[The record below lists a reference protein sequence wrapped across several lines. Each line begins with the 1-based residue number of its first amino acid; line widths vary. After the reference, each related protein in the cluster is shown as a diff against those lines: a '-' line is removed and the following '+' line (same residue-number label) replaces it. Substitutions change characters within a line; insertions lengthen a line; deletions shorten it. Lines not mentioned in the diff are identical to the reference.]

1 MKFFHSILFLL
12 LFSSGAFSQMNAPNA
27 SDTTVSNLLRQLID
41 HDEIDRGIA
50 IKYLHLDSAELQEN
64 AAIHSDSSFSFDSHT
79 FWIVSFAAGVNCSF
93 KELIEYKK
101 ESRSF
106 ENRLLI
112 ETTCDFDFSG
122 DHTIQRAFKIKG
134 NMLYVYRNYY
144 RIKNEDL
151 VLDKKHS
158 TYSAYRL
165 PGLTAVFVD
174 NPLQ

>member
-12 LFSSGAFSQMNAPNA
+12 LFSSGAFSQTTAPNA
-27 SDTTVSNLLRQLID
+27 PDTMVSNLILQLID

-50 IKYLHLDSAELQEN
+50 IKYLHLDSGELQEN

-79 FWIVSFAAGVNCSF
+79 FWIVSFGAVVNCSN
-93 KELIEYKK
+93 KGLIEYKK

-112 ETTCDFDFSG
+112 ETSCDFDFSG

-134 NMLYVYRNYY
+134 NMLYVYKNYY
-144 RIKNEDL
+144 RVKNEDL
-151 VLDKKHS
+151 VVDKKHS

-165 PGLTAVFVD
+165 PGLNAVFVGK
-174 NPLQ
+174 PLQ